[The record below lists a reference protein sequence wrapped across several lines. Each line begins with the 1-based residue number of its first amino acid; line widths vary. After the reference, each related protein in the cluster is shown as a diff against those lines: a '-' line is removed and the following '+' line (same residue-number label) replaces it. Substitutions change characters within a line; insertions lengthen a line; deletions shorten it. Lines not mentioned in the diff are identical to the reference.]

1 VRCYGL
7 SVRFFTHACRK
18 IFHALRENLAL
29 PCNDLHGKWA
39 YTRNKAFVVRWF
51 LSLPCRLSLSLFNR
65 AFPVRSSLPC
75 VSCVLCH
82 RQVFVV
88 HFLIV
93 HGKAFFVV
101 WGLTTKNSCTT
112 VPVFPVVL
120 APRLRCNGSATFRA
134 HRQCCAILP
143 SPSSNPH
150 VCCLSR
156 RPVGLHLTLPSSG
169 PSTSLHNAPS
179 RLSITSGLHL
189 TSPWIMVQVACT
201 PRRPARIPIAPL
213 YLGELMYFA
222 RSNLERKF
230 RWETL

>member
-1 VRCYGL
+1 MHYGRTLHCRATICTANGPIRATKPLSCAGFCHCRVVFLCRCLIEPFPCGPLYH
-7 SVRFFTHACRK
+7 VFHVFFATVK
-18 IFHALRENLAL
+18 
-29 PCNDLHGKWA
+29 
-39 YTRNKAFVVRWF
+39 
-51 LSLPCRLSLSLFNR
+51 SLS
-65 AFPVRSSLPC
+65 C
-75 VSCVLCH
+75 I
-82 RQVFVV
+82 
-88 HFLIV
+88 FLIV

-101 WGLTTKNSCTT
+101 WGLTTKNSCTA

-120 APRLRCNGSATFRA
+120 APRLRCHGSATFRA

-179 RLSITSGLHL
+179 RLSVTSGLHL

-201 PRRPARIPIAPL
+201 PHRPARIPIAPL

-222 RSNLERKF
+222 RSNLESKIG
-230 RWETL
+230 WETL